1 MAAPRTRV
9 KICGIT
15 RIEDALGAAEAGA
28 DAVGFVF
35 HAPSARAVTPDTARA
50 MALALPPFI
59 SRVGL
64 FVDAEPETVATI
76 LAIVPLDL
84 LQFHGNECRADCAA
98 FGRPYLKAVPMAEDA
113 DPVAYMETYP
123 DAAGYLLDSHGNGRM
138 GGTGKTFDWKRIPRD
153 LRHCLVLAGGL
164 NPDNV
169 AEAVRRVRPWAVD
182 VSTGVEARPGIKDP
196 ARMQA
201 FVNEVKRVDCIG

>member
-1 MAAPRTRV
+1 MATPRTRV

-15 RIEDALGAAEAGA
+15 RMEDALAAAAAGA

-35 HAPSARAVTPDTARA
+35 HAPSPRAVTPEAAREMVLA
-50 MALALPPFI
+50 MPPFV

-64 FVDAEPETVATI
+64 FVDAAPETVAAI
-76 LAIVPLDL
+76 LDTVPLDL
-84 LQFHGNECRADCAA
+84 LQFHGDECPADCDAL
-98 FGRPYLKAVPMAEDA
+98 GRPYLKAVPMAPGT
-113 DPVAYMETYP
+113 DPVAYMDAYP
-123 DAAGYLLDSHGNGRM
+123 HAAGFLLDSHGNGRT
-138 GGTGKTFDWKRIPRD
+138 GGTGMTFDWDRIPRD

-164 NPDNV
+164 NPENV
-169 AEAVRRVRPWAVD
+169 ADAVRRVRPWAVD

-201 FVNEVKRVDCIG
+201 FVDEVKRVDCNP

>member
-1 MAAPRTRV
+1 MTIPRTRV

-15 RIEDALGAAEAGA
+15 RMEDALAAATAGA

-35 HAPSARAVTPDTARA
+35 HARSPRAVTPAAARE
-50 MALALPPFI
+50 MALAMPPFV

-64 FVDAEPETVATI
+64 FVDAAPETVAAI
-76 LAIVPLDL
+76 LDTVPLDL
-84 LQFHGNECRADCAA
+84 LQFHGDERPADCDTL
-98 FGRPYLKAVPMAEDA
+98 GRPYLKAVPMAPGT
-113 DPVAYMETYP
+113 DPVAYMDTYP
-123 DAAGYLLDSHGNGRM
+123 HAAGFLLDSHGNGRT
-138 GGTGKTFDWKRIPRD
+138 GGTGETFDWDRIPRD

-164 NPDNV
+164 NPENV
-169 AEAVRRVRPWAVD
+169 ADAVRRVRPWAVD

-201 FVNEVKRVDCIG
+201 FVDEVKRVDCNP

>member
-1 MAAPRTRV
+1 M
-9 KICGIT
+9 
-15 RIEDALGAAEAGA
+15 EDALAAAMAGA

-35 HAPSARAVTPDTARA
+35 YARSPRAVTPEAARE
-50 MALALPPFI
+50 MALAMPPFV

-64 FVDAEPETVATI
+64 FVDAAPDRVAAI
-76 LAIVPLDL
+76 LDTVPLDL
-84 LQFHGNECRADCAA
+84 LQYHGDECPADCDAI
-98 FGRPYLKAVPMAEDA
+98 GRPYLKAVPMAPGT

-123 DAAGYLLDSHGNGRM
+123 HAAGFLLDSHGNGRT
-138 GGTGKTFDWKRIPRD
+138 GGTGETFDWDRIPRD

-164 NPDNV
+164 NPENV
-169 AEAVRRVRPWAVD
+169 ADAVRRVRPWAVD

-201 FVNEVKRVDCIG
+201 FVDEVKRVDCNP

>member
-1 MAAPRTRV
+1 M
-9 KICGIT
+9 
-15 RIEDALGAAEAGA
+15 EDALAAAMAGA

-35 HAPSARAVTPDTARA
+35 YARSPRAVTPEAARE
-50 MALALPPFI
+50 MALAMPPFV

-64 FVDAEPETVATI
+64 FVDAAPDRVAAI
-76 LAIVPLDL
+76 LDTVPLDL
-84 LQFHGNECRADCAA
+84 LQYHGDEFPADCDAI
-98 FGRPYLKAVPMAEDA
+98 GRPYLKAVPMAPGT

-123 DAAGYLLDSHGNGRM
+123 HAAGFLLDSHGNGRT
-138 GGTGKTFDWKRIPRD
+138 GGTGETFDWDRIPRD

-164 NPDNV
+164 NPENV
-169 AEAVRRVRPWAVD
+169 ADAVRRVRPWAVD

-201 FVNEVKRVDCIG
+201 FVDEVKRVDCNP

>member
-1 MAAPRTRV
+1 MTIPRTRV

-15 RIEDALGAAEAGA
+15 RMEDALAAAMAGA

-35 HAPSARAVTPDTARA
+35 YARSPRAVTPEAARE
-50 MALALPPFI
+50 MALAMPPFV

-64 FVDAEPETVATI
+64 FVDAAPDRVAAI
-76 LAIVPLDL
+76 LDTVPLDL
-84 LQFHGNECRADCAA
+84 LQYHGDECPADCDAI
-98 FGRPYLKAVPMAEDA
+98 GRPYLKAVPMAPGT

-123 DAAGYLLDSHGNGRM
+123 HAAGFLLDSHGNGRT
-138 GGTGKTFDWKRIPRD
+138 GGTGETFDWDRIPRD

-164 NPDNV
+164 NPENV
-169 AEAVRRVRPWAVD
+169 ADAVRRVRPWAVD

-201 FVNEVKRVDCIG
+201 FVDEVKRVDCNP